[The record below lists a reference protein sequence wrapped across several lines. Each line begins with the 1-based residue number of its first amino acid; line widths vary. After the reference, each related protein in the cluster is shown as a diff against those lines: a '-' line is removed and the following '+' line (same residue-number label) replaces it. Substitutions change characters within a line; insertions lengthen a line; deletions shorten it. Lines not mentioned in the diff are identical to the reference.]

1 MIEIYTTDIC
11 GYCEAAKKLLQNK
24 SLKYK
29 EINMTNDKSLQL
41 EIINKT
47 GLKTVPQIFIGGK
60 HIGGFNELRNL
71 SITGKLDLLIDK
83 VS

>member
-47 GLKTVPQIFIGGK
+47 GLKTVPQIFIDGK
-60 HIGGFNELRNL
+60 HIGGFNDLRNL

>member
-47 GLKTVPQIFIGGK
+47 GLKTVPQIFIDGK

>member
-47 GLKTVPQIFIGGK
+47 GLKTVPQIFIDGK
-60 HIGGFNELRNL
+60 HIGGFNALRNL